1 MDEKSVSQNWALKKE
16 LPGRRYKRGRPQSRL
31 MDAVKKE
38 MRRVGST
45 VIKQPKEKKYVIL

>member
-31 MDAVKKE
+31 MDAVKKD